1 MATDALKSQVAS
13 KWHESFQRLNADAP
27 GISGL
32 LKFSEAW
39 AISVQFLYP
48 WDINSVPVD
57 SEGRP
62 YGRTLA
68 YPSNFWADAA
78 QLSKIGKDLEVARPA
93 FNLVNHSRRLA
104 ALLENFLEDM
114 RKNFYLIENEINQY
128 MERYELEKS
137 TDQLL
142 ALVSRLMEWYRAW
155 APPQDSLGSTVFSSY
170 TLNFQTRLFSALPP
184 AFAYGFKELCAT
196 LLAPPED
203 DEEPNE
209 AGQSSPQW
217 DSSIHAGVW
226 KNFEVLGLIDRY
238 ESIIASVGY
247 EFIEDYVLKKCT
259 GEWAKPM
266 LEDLRQWMSDKVVP
280 WMLHVYARGAA
291 SPDEARTMLQ
301 GVGSRFDFH
310 INKTLCDLRTK
321 EIFDVIIDFPDSMG
335 ALHDLRDCLQR
346 VDQRAN
352 LVKSLRKS
360 NQKRLLHPGADTK
373 LILQQYVATIKC
385 LRIIDP
391 PGVLLF
397 KVADPIRRYLRERPD
412 TIRSIVANLVGDD
425 DGGDSLVDENEPI
438 QPLQQ
443 PEFEDF
449 SDPNWEPEPIDA
461 GPEFRTNKPS
471 DVISTLVSI
480 YDSKD
485 LFVKE
490 LQVLLA
496 QRLLMITKDNS
507 DRVERERRNIEILK
521 IRFGEA
527 ALQVCEVMLRD
538 MTDSKRIDGHV
549 QSQQA
554 SILHPTIIS
563 RHFWPALESS
573 EMVMPGQFRK
583 LQADYAH
590 EFTVF
595 KPDKKLKWLPH
606 LGTVQ
611 LELELEDRKVKVD
624 VPPLEAA
631 FIELFADKPKWA
643 LEDLIGAVGSVGRS
657 AAIKALSTWVD
668 HGVLKEDPE
677 NTFNLLERAEEAG
690 SGVIRERD
698 SSSFAPTVSEA
709 PALSGSQQ
717 QQAEQ
722 MRVYWK
728 FIEGMLTN
736 LGTLPL
742 DRIQT
747 MLKFAP
753 GYDRTIDQLSAFM
766 EAARR
771 EGLVVVRDG
780 IWRLNK

>member
-1 MATDALKSQVAS
+1 MATVAVRSQVAA
-13 KWHESFQRLNADAP
+13 KWQESFNRLNGSAP

-32 LKFSEAW
+32 LNFSEAW
-39 AISVQFLYP
+39 RIATDFLYP
-48 WDINSVPVD
+48 RDIRIVVQKED
-57 SEGRP
+57 V
-62 YGRTLA
+62 
-68 YPSNFWADAA
+68 
-78 QLSKIGKDLEVARPA
+78 KIGKTLIEARLA
-93 FNLVNHSRRLA
+93 FNYINQCRRLP
-104 ALLENFLEDM
+104 ALLETFLDDL
-114 RKNFYLIENEINQY
+114 RSNFYLIQNEIKEY
-128 MERYELEKS
+128 MDHYELDHSPEHI
-137 TDQLL
+137 QLL
-142 ALVSRLMEWYRAW
+142 V
-155 APPQDSLGSTVFSSY
+155 APFN
-170 TLNFQTRLFSALPP
+170 LNFQTRLFSLLPP
-184 AFAYGFKELCAT
+184 SFSVGFKNLCAC
-196 LLAPPED
+196 LLAPPSED
-203 DEEPNE
+203 PDGSFS
-209 AGQSSPQW
+209 A
-217 DSSIHAGVW
+217 DSNSTRTVVPSISFCDPSIDVSIW
-226 KNFEVLGLIDRY
+226 KNFEVLGFTDRY
-238 ESIIASVGY
+238 EGFIASVCY
-247 EFIEDYVLKKCT
+247 EFIENYVLKTCM

-266 LEDLRQWMSDKVVP
+266 LDGLRVWMSEKVVP
-280 WMLHVYARGAA
+280 WMLHVYARGATNA
-291 SPDEARTMLQ
+291 EEAKNMLQ

-321 EIFDVIIDFPDSMG
+321 EIFDIIIDFPDSMG

-352 LVKSLRKS
+352 LVKTLRKA
-360 NQKRLLHPGADTK
+360 NRKRLLHPGADTK
-373 LILQQYVATIKC
+373 LILSQYVATIKC

-397 KVADPIRRYLRERPD
+397 KVADPIRRYLRERSD
-412 TIRSIVANLVGDD
+412 TIRSIVSNLVGDGD
-425 DGGDSLVDENEPI
+425 SGDSLVDENEPI

-443 PEFEDF
+443 PEVEDYT
-449 SDPNWEPEPIDA
+449 DPNWEPEPTDA
-461 GPEFRTNKPS
+461 GPAFRTSKPS

-496 QRLLMITKDNS
+496 QRLLTLTKD
-507 DRVERERRNIEILK
+507 DTERVERERRNIEILK
-521 IRFGEA
+521 IRFGES
-527 ALQVCEVMLRD
+527 ALQVCEVMLKD

-549 QSQQA
+549 QSQRA
-554 SILHPTIIS
+554 SIVHPTIIS
-563 RHFWPALESS
+563 RHFWPSLETS
-573 EMVMPGQFRK
+573 EMIMPGQFQQ
-583 LQADYAH
+583 LQTDYAH
-590 EFTVF
+590 EFTIF

-611 LELELEDRKVKVD
+611 LKLQLEDRVVDVD

-631 FIELFADKPKWA
+631 FIELFSQKA
-643 LEDLIGAVGSVGRS
+643 LWTSEELISSIGSIDRG
-657 AAIKALSTWVD
+657 AAIKALATWVD

-677 NTFNLLERAEEAG
+677 NTFILLEKAEGGLDAG
-690 SGVIRERD
+690 VSTIPENPPI
-698 SSSFAPTVSEA
+698 SSI
-709 PALSGSQQ
+709 QQ

-753 GYDRTIDQLSAFM
+753 GYDRSIEQLALFM

-780 IWRLNK
+780 VWRLNK